1 MKSIISLLF
10 LILLVC
16 QSTAQTGSVDIDT
29 VSVTTTSIPLKL
41 HQTGRNITVLDAE
54 DIQKLSFNSLDEVLQ
69 TVSGVEVQSR
79 GGFGAQADILL
90 RGSTF
95 TQVLILL
102 DGQRMNDPLTG
113 HFNGYLPVTPAEI
126 YRIEVLR
133 GPASAIYGPDAV
145 GGVINILT
153 HTFAK
158 QNSDVIQNKGSFGYG
173 DNALI
178 NAEHGFF
185 SRKNGL
191 KIGGGFNISKSDGEV
206 IEAQII
212 DSTTT
217 LEEYNTFF
225 DTKQASISLGYNF
238 GNGLSIAARTAYDDR
253 AYNARY
259 FYTSS
264 PFDKSEEFTKVW
276 WNQIRLSKIA
286 DKSSTSLDLSYRRNN
301 DVFVF
306 SPDFPSTNTHT
317 TQFLNAN
324 LTHLRSIGNDL
335 SLKVG
340 LQGDQRKIESNDRGN
355 HENLHFGAFSM
366 VQYSNPKG
374 LNASVGLRL
383 DYDDNYEFEFSPQL
397 NISYVLSDFVL
408 RAAAGKSIRAGDYT
422 ERFVSNNLEN
432 LTPGRSLGN
441 PDLLAEEAWSQEIGL
456 DYRGVQNLQVAVT
469 AFSRQS
475 SSLIDY
481 VETEEADIR
490 EIGSLQEDASYF
502 LATNVSAV
510 TTSGFEA
517 EIYYTKT
524 WAEKNQIK
532 IGLGYTFLNTTNE
545 EDVISV
551 YISSHARHLV
561 TSNIYLQM
569 DRFYFALNS
578 LFKDRP
584 DQIASGINSELVQS
598 YLLHNAKLGMHV
610 TQNFGLFVQVH
621 NLGDIEYQNILGA
634 RMPGRWF
641 KAGIHWSL

>member
-1 MKSIISLLF
+1 MKSILTLLF
-10 LILLVC
+10 LSLVVVY
-16 QSTAQTGSVDIDT
+16 QGTAQSGVDIDT
-29 VSVTTTSIPLKL
+29 VNVTTTSIPLKI

-54 DIQKLSFNSLDEVLQ
+54 DIQQLAFNSMDELLQ

-206 IEAQII
+206 IPEQVI

-217 LEEYNTFF
+217 LEEYNTYF
-225 DTKQASISLGYNF
+225 DTKQASISLGYDF

-253 AYNARY
+253 SYNARY

-264 PFDKSEEFTKVW
+264 TFDKSEELTRVW
-276 WNQIRLSKIA
+276 WNQVRLSKVA

-306 SPDFPSTNTHT
+306 SPDFPSTNRHT

-324 LTHLRSIGNDL
+324 LTHLRALSNDL

-355 HENLHFGAFSM
+355 HDNYHFGAFSM
-366 VQYSNPKG
+366 LQYTNPKG
-374 LNASVGLRL
+374 LNASLGLRL
-383 DYDDNYEFEFSPQL
+383 DYDDNYELEFSPQL
-397 NISYVLSDFVL
+397 NISYVLPDFVL
-408 RAAAGKSIRAGDYT
+408 RGAIGKSIRAGDYT

-441 PDLLAEEAWSQEIGL
+441 PDLLAEEAWSQEIGV
-456 DYRGVQNLQVAVT
+456 DYRGLRDLQFTVT

-481 VETEEADIR
+481 VETLESEIT
-490 EIGSLQEDASYF
+490 EIGSLQEGASYF

-510 TTSGFEA
+510 TTSGFET
-517 EIYYTKT
+517 ELYYTKK
-524 WAEKNQIK
+524 WGEKNLLK

-545 EDVISV
+545 EEVISV

-561 TSNIYLQM
+561 TSNIYLQL
-569 DRFYFALNS
+569 DRFYLSFNS
-578 LFKDRP
+578 LFKDRTE
-584 DQIASGINSELVQS
+584 QFATAINSELAQS
-598 YLLHNAKLGMHV
+598 YLLHNAKVGMHV
-610 TQNFGLFVQVH
+610 TQNFGIFAQVH
-621 NLGDIEYQNILGA
+621 NLSDIEYQNILGA
-634 RMPGRWF
+634 RQPGRWF

>member
-1 MKSIISLLF
+1 MRSIITLLF
-10 LILLVC
+10 LTILVYQGNA
-16 QSTAQTGSVDIDT
+16 QSGVNIDT
-29 VSVTTTSIPLKL
+29 VNVTTTSIPLKL
-41 HQTGRNITVLDAE
+41 HQTGRNITVLDTE
-54 DIQKLSFNSLDEVLQ
+54 DIQQLAFNSIDELLQ

-79 GGFGAQADILL
+79 GGFGAQADISL

-113 HFNGYLPVTPAEI
+113 HFNGYFPVTPAEI
-126 YRIEVLR
+126 YRIEILR

-158 QNSDVIQNKGSFGYG
+158 QNTDVLHNKGSFGYG

-191 KIGGGFNISKSDGEV
+191 KIGGGFNIIKSDGEV
-206 IEAQII
+206 IAEQVI

-217 LEEYNTFF
+217 LEEYTTYF
-225 DTKQASISLGYNF
+225 DTKQASISLGYDF
-238 GNGLSIAARTAYDDR
+238 GNGFSVAARTAYDDR
-253 AYNARY
+253 EYNARY

-264 PFDKSEEFTKVW
+264 PFDKSEEFTRVW
-276 WNQIRLSKIA
+276 WNQVRLSKIA

-324 LTHLRSIGNDL
+324 LTHLRALRDNL
-335 SLKVG
+335 SLRVG
-340 LQGDQRKIESNDRGN
+340 LQGDQRKIESNDRGDHDN
-355 HENLHFGAFSM
+355 YHFGAFSM
-366 VQYSNPKG
+366 LQYTNPKG
-374 LNASVGLRL
+374 LNASLGLRL

-397 NISYVLSDFVL
+397 NISYVLPDFVL

-422 ERFVSNNLEN
+422 ERFVSNNLED

-456 DYRGVQNLQVAVT
+456 DYHGLRDLKIKAT

-475 SSLIDY
+475 SSLIDF
-481 VETEEADIR
+481 VETPESEIED
-490 EIGSLQEDASYF
+490 IGSLQEGGSYF
-502 LATNVSAV
+502 LASNVSEV
-510 TTSGFEA
+510 TTNGFEV
-517 EIYYTKT
+517 EVYYDKK
-524 WAEKNQIK
+524 WSDKNQFK

-545 EDVISV
+545 EEVISV

-561 TSNIYLQM
+561 TSNIYVQL
-569 DRFYFALNS
+569 DRFYLSLNS

-584 DQIASGINSELVQS
+584 EQIASQINSTLVEN
-598 YLLHNAKLGMHV
+598 YFLHNAKVGMHV
-610 TQNFGLFVQVH
+610 TQNFGVFVQVH

-641 KAGIHWSL
+641 KAGVHWSL